1 MVRERERIWR
11 EGESEPGERRTRQ
24 EEEGRQRKGMGE
36 TVMGEGEE
44 GGQKGKMAGRSRD
57 RAWERAGTI
66 HDRKYNHRHRCQVMD
81 LQIFSDVVC

>member
-24 EEEGRQRKGMGE
+24 DEEGRQREGMGE
-36 TVMGEGEE
+36 TVMGEWGQW
-44 GGQKGKMAGRSRD
+44 GQKGKRAGKSRD

-66 HDRKYNHRHRCQVMD
+66 HDRKYNRRSRCLVID
-81 LQIFSDVVC
+81 LQIFTDVVC